1 MLNSSKDNSC
11 EFVPD
16 DVYVADSSLL
26 VLSDLS
32 RKYSDKPDSEGLNS
46 ISFSVNKNEITA
58 IIGKSGS
65 GKSTLLRL
73 IYGLLEPD
81 AGEVRFEGWKV
92 IGPTDK
98 LIPGHPAM
106 RMVSQHFDDLNTY
119 ANVYDNVA
127 SQLSNEDLDH
137 KEKQTLITLKRL
149 RIDHLKN
156 QRISDLSGGEKQRVA
171 IARALITQPKLL
183 LMDEPFNQID
193 AAFRDELQR
202 DLKEIVEET
211 DLSVILVS
219 HDPSEV
225 LGMANQLV
233 ILKDGSLVAF
243 GEPVALYNNPP
254 SKYVARMLAKSN
266 ILTAEQ
272 VKYLNITEEGN
283 NFAIHP
289 EWIKVRASKRGRFEV
304 KMVLFRG
311 FYEELIIHNS
321 HLYLRVYHMKHGQL
335 KKGDRVNCQILKST
349 PITDNDLSSLA

>member
-1 MLNSSKDNSC
+1 MSDSSKKNSC
-11 EFVPD
+11 EFVPV
-16 DVYVADSSLL
+16 DVHTPGAALL
-26 VLSDLS
+26 VVNDLS
-32 RKYSDKPDSEGLNS
+32 RNYSDKPDSGGLKS
-46 ISFSVNKNEITA
+46 ISFSINKNEITA

-73 IYGLLEPD
+73 IYGLLEPG

-92 IGPTDK
+92 IGPSDQ
-98 LIPGHPAM
+98 LIPGHPNM
-106 RMVSQHFDDLNTY
+106 RMVSQHFDDLNIY

-127 SQLSNEDLDH
+127 SQLSNEDLDQ

-156 QRISDLSGGEKQRVA
+156 QRIADLSGGEKQRVS

-219 HDPSEV
+219 HDPAEV
-225 LGMANQLV
+225 LGMANQLI
-233 ILKDGSLVAF
+233 ILKDGNLVGF

-266 ILTAEQ
+266 ILDAEQ
-272 VKYLNITEEGN
+272 VKYLNILEKGDF
-283 NFAIHP
+283 FAIHP

-335 KKGDRVNCQILKST
+335 KRGDRVNCQVLKYT
-349 PITDNDLSSLA
+349 PINESDPSLSA

>member
-1 MLNSSKDNSC
+1 MSNSSKKDSC
-11 EFVPD
+11 EFLPD
-16 DVYVADSSLL
+16 DVHVPGSALL
-26 VLSDLS
+26 VVKGLS
-32 RKYSDKPDSEGLNS
+32 RKYSDKPDSAGLRS

-73 IYGLLEPD
+73 IYGLLEPEE
-81 AGEVRFEGWKV
+81 GEVRFEGWKV
-92 IGPTDK
+92 IGPADK
-98 LIPGHPAM
+98 LIPGHPDM
-106 RMVSQHFDDLNTY
+106 RMVSQHFDDLNIY

-127 SQLSNEDLDH
+127 SQLSNDDLDG
-137 KEKQTLITLKRL
+137 KEKRTLLVLKRL
-149 RIDHLKN
+149 RIDHLKS
-156 QRISDLSGGEKQRVA
+156 QRIADLSGGEKQRVS

-233 ILKDGSLVAF
+233 ILKDGALVAV
-243 GEPVALYNNPP
+243 GEPTILYNNPP

-266 ILTAEQ
+266 ILRADQ
-272 VKYLNITEEGN
+272 VHYLNILEKGER
-283 NFAIHP
+283 FAIHP

-311 FYEELIIHNS
+311 FYEELIIQNAQ
-321 HLYLRVYHMKHGQL
+321 LYLRVYHLKHGQL
-335 KKGDRVNCQILKST
+335 NRGDRVNCQILRY
-349 PITDNDLSSLA
+349 SSIADSDPEQLN

>member
-1 MLNSSKDNSC
+1 MSDSSKSNSC
-11 EFVPD
+11 EISPD
-16 DVYVADSSLL
+16 DVQVLDSALL
-26 VLSDLS
+26 VVNGLS
-32 RKYSDKPDSEGLNS
+32 RNYSDRPDSGGLKS
-46 ISFSVNKNEITA
+46 INFSVNKNEITA

-73 IYGLLEPD
+73 IYGLLEPEG
-81 AGEVRFEGWKV
+81 GEVRFDGWRV

-98 LIPGHPAM
+98 LIPGHPDM

-127 SQLSNEDLDH
+127 SQLSNEDLDL
-137 KEKQTLITLKRL
+137 KEKQTLLTLKRL
-149 RIDHLKN
+149 RIDHLKK
-156 QRISDLSGGEKQRVA
+156 QRIADLSGGEKQRVS

-202 DLKEIVEET
+202 DLKAIVEET

-233 ILKDGSLVAF
+233 ILKDGTLAAV
-243 GEPVALYNNPP
+243 GEPVVLYNNPP

-266 ILTAEQ
+266 ILNANQ
-272 VKYLNITEEGN
+272 VKYLNILDDGDY
-283 NFAIHP
+283 FAIHP
-289 EWIKVRASKRGRFEV
+289 EWVKVRSSKRGRFEV

-311 FYEELIIHNS
+311 FYEEVIIHNS
-321 HLYLRVYHMKHGQL
+321 HLNLRVYHMKFGQL
-335 KKGDRVNCQILKST
+335 KRGDRVNCQILKSI
-349 PITDNDLSSLA
+349 PITNKK

>member
-1 MLNSSKDNSC
+1 MIMLNSSKKDSC
-11 EFVPD
+11 EFLPN

-26 VLSDLS
+26 VVSDLS
-32 RKYSDKPDSEGLNS
+32 RKYSDKPDSAGLKS

-92 IGPTDK
+92 IGPADK

-127 SQLSNEDLDH
+127 SQLSNENLKK
-137 KEKQTLITLKRL
+137 KEKQTLLTLKRL

-156 QRISDLSGGEKQRVA
+156 QRISDLSGGEKQRVS

-233 ILKDGSLVAF
+233 ILKDGALVAF
-243 GEPVALYNNPP
+243 GNPAALYNNPP
-254 SKYVARMLAKSN
+254 SRYIARMLAKSN
-266 ILTAEQ
+266 ILNADQ
-272 VKYLNITEEGN
+272 IKYLNILEEGSL
-283 NFAIHP
+283 FAIHP

-304 KMVLFRG
+304 KMILFRG

-321 HLYLRVYHMKHGQL
+321 HLYLRVYHTKHGQL
-335 KKGDRVNCQILKST
+335 KRGDRVNCQILKST
-349 PITDNDLSSLA
+349 PITDRDLRV

>member
-1 MLNSSKDNSC
+1 MLNSSKKDSC
-11 EFVPD
+11 EFLPN

-26 VLSDLS
+26 VVSDLS
-32 RKYSDKPDSEGLNS
+32 RKYSDKPDSAGLKS

-92 IGPTDK
+92 IGPADK

-127 SQLSNEDLDH
+127 SQLSNENLKK
-137 KEKQTLITLKRL
+137 KEKQTLLTLKRL

-156 QRISDLSGGEKQRVA
+156 QRISDLSGGEKQRVS

-233 ILKDGSLVAF
+233 ILKDGALVAF
-243 GEPVALYNNPP
+243 GNPAALYNNPP
-254 SKYVARMLAKSN
+254 SRYIARMLAKSN
-266 ILTAEQ
+266 ILNADQ
-272 VKYLNITEEGN
+272 IKYLNILEEGSL
-283 NFAIHP
+283 FAIHP

-304 KMVLFRG
+304 KMILFRG

-321 HLYLRVYHMKHGQL
+321 HLYLRVYHTKHGQL
-335 KKGDRVNCQILKST
+335 KRGDRVNCQILKST
-349 PITDNDLSSLA
+349 PITDRDLRV

>member
-1 MLNSSKDNSC
+1 MSSSSKKDSC
-11 EFVPD
+11 EFLPGD
-16 DVYVADSSLL
+16 TFVADSSLL
-26 VLSDLS
+26 VVSDLS
-32 RKYSDKPDSEGLNS
+32 RKYSDKPDSDGLKS

-73 IYGLLEPD
+73 IYGLFEPD
-81 AGEVRFEGWKV
+81 AGEVRFEGWRV
-92 IGPTDK
+92 IGPADK
-98 LIPGHPAM
+98 LIPGHPSM
-106 RMVSQHFDDLNTY
+106 RMVSQHFDDLNTF

-127 SQLSNEDLDH
+127 SQLSNEDLDL
-137 KEKQTLITLKRL
+137 KEKQTLLTLKRL

-156 QRISDLSGGEKQRVA
+156 QRINDLSGGEKQRVA
-171 IARALITQPKLL
+171 IARALITQPKML

-233 ILKDGSLVAF
+233 ILKDGALVAF
-243 GEPVALYNNPP
+243 GDPVALYNNPP
-254 SKYVARMLAKSN
+254 SKYIARMLAKSN
-266 ILTAEQ
+266 ILSADQ
-272 VKYLNITEEGN
+272 AKFLNVQGDGDH
-283 NFAIHP
+283 FAIHP

-311 FYEELIIHNS
+311 FYEELIIHNPQLS
-321 HLYLRVYHMKHGQL
+321 LRVYHMKHGQL
-335 KKGDRVNCQILKST
+335 KRGDRVNCQILKS
-349 PITDNDLSSLA
+349 SSISISLK

>member
-1 MLNSSKDNSC
+1 MSNPSKNNSC
-11 EFVPD
+11 EIPA
-16 DVYVADSSLL
+16 DVYVPGSALL
-26 VLSDLS
+26 VVNDLS
-32 RKYSDKPDSEGLNS
+32 RNYSDKPDSGGLKS
-46 ISFSVNKNEITA
+46 ISFAVNKNEITA

-81 AGEVRFEGWKV
+81 AGEVRFEGWRV
-92 IGPTDK
+92 IGPSDQ

-106 RMVSQHFDDLNTY
+106 RMVSQHFDDLNIY

-127 SQLSNEDLDH
+127 SQLSNEDFDL
-137 KEKQTLITLKRL
+137 KEKQTLLTLKRL
-149 RIDHLKN
+149 RIDHLKS
-156 QRISDLSGGEKQRVA
+156 QRIADLSGGEKQRVS

-233 ILKDGSLVAF
+233 ILKDGALVAL
-243 GEPVALYNNPP
+243 GEPVVLYNNPP

-266 ILTAEQ
+266 ILNTEEA
-272 VKYLNITEEGN
+272 KHLNIVLEGDCL
-283 NFAIHP
+283 AVHP
-289 EWIKVRASKRGRFEV
+289 EWIRVRGSKRGRFEV
-304 KMVLFRG
+304 KMALFRG
-311 FYEELIIHNS
+311 FYEELIVRNQ
-321 HLYLRVYHMKHGQL
+321 HLYLRVYHTRHGQL
-335 KKGDRVNCQILKST
+335 KRGDRVNCKVLRSVAI
-349 PITDNDLSSLA
+349 A